1 MKNSVNQLAA
11 RPNPAKKK
19 KKKSRPKQHT
29 ISSSSNSRPFL
40 AIEIENVK
48 IQLFE
53 KKVAVL
59 AKKYF
64 VAMFKLLSVIS
75 ILLEINVLFQVHNM

>member
-19 KKKSRPKQHT
+19 EKSKQHT

-59 AKKYF
+59 AKKLPMSLADTPSF
-64 VAMFKLLSVIS
+64 ATL
-75 ILLEINVLFQVHNM
+75 NVLITVRFLSLGGIK